1 MTSRIDRPQE
11 MPLGRAGR
19 AAGFACG
26 LAAAG
31 FALAFALSP
40 LIAAPARM
48 ATEDGPLKPAE
59 LKCEYRVDP
68 MGLDAARPRLS
79 WIVTSAGR
87 GQKQTAYQ
95 ILVASDSAKLAR
107 DQGDLWDSGKVDGA
121 HTIAIEYAGK
131 PLASDQ
137 RAAWKVK
144 VWDKDGKPS
153 DWSGTATWSA
163 GLLKPEDWKA
173 EWIGVD
179 HPAAPKAEPGKEPP
193 VQLTP
198 APYFRTGFDVKKA
211 VRSATVYT
219 TALGIHDVHLN
230 GARVSDDWFNPGWT
244 DYTKRVYYRAYDVT
258 KQIHAGANAI
268 GVILS
273 DGWYSGYVGF
283 GKNRD
288 HYGHLPRIKTQ
299 INLVYEDGTTEVV
312 ATGPSWKSATGPIL
326 EADFLQGE
334 TYDARKALSGWD
346 SPGYDDSAWG
356 AIKTGAEMNPVVQAH
371 PGPAVRPFA
380 EIPALKWDEPKPG
393 VYVADLGQNLAGIVR
408 LKVRGEAG
416 RKVTLRFAE
425 RLNPDRT
432 IYTTNLR
439 SARCVD
445 TYVCAGTGEEVWSPR
460 FTFHGFQYVEVTGLS
475 AAPAP
480 GAVTA
485 VALSSDTPVVGKF
498 VSSDPMLNKLHSNGY
513 WTQRANFIDIP
524 TDCPQRDERLG
535 WTGDAQ
541 VYVRTATLN
550 CDVQAFFNKWLVDL
564 ADGQR
569 KDGQFPMVAPV
580 KVAGDD
586 GGPAW
591 ADAGVICPWTI
602 YQVYGDRR
610 VLERQYPSMVK
621 FVEFC
626 RSRCTPEMLPPK
638 EFHCFGDWL
647 SIGADTPKDVI
658 FTAYFAISTRD
669 TAKAAEALGKHE
681 DAEKYRDLFSKIKA
695 AFHRAY
701 ASADGRIK
709 GDTQAVYVL
718 AIAADLVDGDDL
730 HRAAEFLVED
740 IEKKGHLSTGFVGT
754 KDLMLV
760 LSKIGR
766 VDVAYRLLNNTTFPS
781 WGFSIKHGATSIWE
795 RWDGWT
801 PEKGFQDPG
810 MNSFAHYSFGAV
822 YQWMVE
828 NIGGIK
834 AAAPAYKQIIIE
846 PRPGRLES
854 AETSYKSIRGEIAT
868 KWAENGDVL
877 SLTTTIPANTTAT
890 VILPAADAA
899 AITESSKPVAQAEG
913 VKVKGTER
921 GRTFL
926 EVGSGTYAFAVK
938 LPDVELEM
946 ARAYG
951 AAAPVKAEAGAD
963 GGFVTLFNG
972 KDLSGWH
979 GEETADPRKVAA
991 MPADEKAKFLA
1002 KGADDAK
1009 KHWRVDHG
1017 EIVNDGDGA
1026 YLTTDKAYG
1035 DVELYVDFKI
1045 GPKGDSGVYMRGT
1058 PQIQVWDSTE
1068 PSYVKFDAQKGSGG
1082 LWNNSPGK
1090 PGKDPLVNADR
1101 PIGEWNTLHIIQV
1114 GSRTTIYLND
1124 KLVVDNAIME
1134 NYWDRSTPIPAT
1146 GPIQLQTHGHEIRWR
1161 NIKVREIPGDEANAI
1176 LAGKGAA
1183 GFTSL
1188 FNGKDFTGW
1197 KGPVENYQVKDGAI
1211 VCKPEHGG
1219 TIYHE
1224 GELKDFVARVQ
1235 FRLPPGGNNGLAIRY
1250 PGEGDTAYVGMTELQ
1265 VLDNTA
1271 DQYRTLDKRQYHGSA
1286 YGMAAAKVGYL
1297 RPVGQW
1303 NYQEVTVQGSKI
1315 KVELNGTVILDTD
1328 LATAKDFMA
1337 GSAHPGKDRTS
1348 GFFGFAGHN
1357 DPVEFREVYV
1367 KSLKPG
1373 EAADGFTALFDGKTL
1388 DGWKVNGGKSKYR
1401 VEDGTIV
1408 GTTDDHGANTFLCK
1422 GDFADFL
1429 LEAEVKDDPR
1439 LNSGFQVRSHVGE
1452 NKIVQGPQCE
1462 VALKS
1467 SGTAGRFY
1475 DEGRRGKWLCEIPDA
1490 AKGTFDDQGW
1500 NRYKILVQGHRYR
1513 SWVNGVP
1520 CSDFTDDMDK
1530 SGFIGLQVHAIP
1542 QGEGPYEVRWRNVR
1556 IKELKPGEK
1565 VEGID

>member
-1 MTSRIDRPQE
+1 MTSRINRPSRT
-11 MPLGRAGR
+11 L
-19 AAGFACG
+19 AARG
-26 LAAAG
+26 LAAAAA
-31 FALAFALSP
+31 ALAAFAP
-40 LIAAPARM
+40 LLAAPAE
-48 ATEDGPLKPAE
+48 ASAAAESGPLRPAN
-59 LKCEYRVDP
+59 LRCESKVDP
-68 MGLDAARPRLS
+68 MGVDVARPRLS
-79 WIVTSAGR
+79 WIVTSEGR
-87 GQKQTAYQ
+87 GQVQTAYR
-95 ILVASDSAKLAR
+95 ILVASGPAALAR
-107 DQGDLWDSGKVDGA
+107 DEGDFWDSGKVDGA

-137 RAAWKVK
+137 RAAWKVM
-144 VWDKDGKPS
+144 VWDRDGKPS
-153 DWSGTATWSA
+153 AWSAPASWSA

-173 EWIGVD
+173 QWIGVD
-179 HPAAPKAEPGKEPP
+179 HPAAPKAEPGKEPTLL
-193 VQLTP
+193 LTP
-198 APYFRTGFDVKKA
+198 APYLRASFEVKKP
-211 VRSATVYT
+211 VRTATVYT

-230 GARVSDDWFNPGWT
+230 GARVTDDSFNPGWT
-244 DYTKRVYYRAYDVT
+244 DYAKRVYYRAYDVT
-258 KQIHAGANAI
+258 PRIRQGANAI
-268 GVILS
+268 GAILA

-299 INLVYEDGTTEVV
+299 LNLVYEDGTAEVV
-312 ATGPSWKSATGPIL
+312 ATGPSWKAATGPLL

-334 TYDARKALSGWD
+334 AYDARKELPGWD
-346 SPGYDDSAWG
+346 APGYDDSGWG
-356 AIKTGAEMNPVVQAH
+356 MVQTGAEVSPVVQAH

-380 EIPALKWDEPKPG
+380 EIPAATWEEPKPG
-393 VYVADLGQNLAGIVR
+393 VYVANLGQNLAGVVR
-408 LKVRGEAG
+408 LKVKGEPG
-416 RKVTLRFAE
+416 RKITLRFSE

-445 TYVCAGTGEEVWSPR
+445 TYVCKGAGEEVWTPR
-460 FTFHGFQYVEVTGLS
+460 FTFHGFQYVELTGLATPPTS
-475 AAPAP
+475 DT
-480 GAVTA
+480 VTA
-485 VALSSDTPVVGKF
+485 IALSSDTPVVGQF
-498 VSSDPMLNKLHSNGY
+498 ACSDPMLNKLHSNAY

-541 VYVRTATLN
+541 VYIRTATLN

-564 ADGQR
+564 TDGQR
-569 KDGQFPMVAPV
+569 ADGQFPMVAPV

-610 VLERQYPSMVK
+610 VLERQYPSMVR

-626 RSRCTPEMLPPK
+626 RARCTPAMLPPDK
-638 EFHCFGDWL
+638 FHCFGDWL

-658 FTAYFAISTRD
+658 FAAYFAISARD
-669 TAKAAEALGKHE
+669 TAKAAEALRKHE
-681 DAEKYRDLFSKIKA
+681 DAEKYRELFSRIKA

-701 ASADGRIK
+701 MSADGRIK

-718 AIAADLVDGDDL
+718 AIAADLVDGEDL
-730 HRAAEFLVED
+730 RRAGEYLVED
-740 IEKKGHLSTGFVGT
+740 IEKKGNRLSTGFIGT

-766 VDVAYRLLNNTTFPS
+766 VDVAYGLLLNTSFPS
-781 WGFSIKHGATSIWE
+781 WGFSIKQGATSIWE

-834 AAAPAYKQIIIE
+834 SDAPAYKHIVIE
-846 PRPGRLES
+846 PRPGGKLEH
-854 AETSYKSIRGEIAT
+854 ADTLYKSVR
-868 KWAENGDVL
+868 GDVVTSWAVKEGEM
-877 SLTTTIPANTTAT
+877 SLVATIPANTTAT
-890 VILPAADAA
+890 VILPASDTA
-899 AITESSKPVAQAEG
+899 AITESSKPVARAEG
-913 VKVKGTER
+913 VRVKGTER
-921 GRTFL
+921 GKAVL

-938 LPDVELEM
+938 LFPGVLEKALM
-946 ARAYG
+946 T
-951 AAAPVKAEAGAD
+951 PVKAADQAGD
-963 GGFVTLFNG
+963 GFVALFNG
-972 KDLSGWH
+972 NDLSGWH
-979 GEETADPRKVAA
+979 GEDTADPRKVAA
-991 MPADEKAKFLA
+991 MSADEKAKFLA
-1002 KGADDAK
+1002 KGAEDAK
-1009 KHWRVDHG
+1009 KHWRVDNG

-1026 YLTTDKAYG
+1026 YLTTDRAYG
-1035 DVELYVDFKI
+1035 DIELYVDFKI
-1045 GPKGDSGVYMRGT
+1045 GPKGDSGVYLRGT
-1058 PQIQVWDSTE
+1058 PQVQVWDSTE
-1068 PSYVKFDAQKGSGG
+1068 PSYVRFDAQKGSGG

-1090 PGKDPLVNADR
+1090 PGKDPLVNADK

-1134 NYWDRSTPIPAT
+1134 NYWDRSTPIPAAA
-1146 GPIQLQTHGHEIRWR
+1146 PIQLQTHGHEIRWR
-1161 NIKVREIPGDEANAI
+1161 NIKVREIPGDEANTI
-1176 LAGKGAA
+1176 LSGKGAK
-1183 GFTSL
+1183 GFTSI

-1197 KGPVENYQVKDGAI
+1197 KGPVDNYQVKDGAI
-1211 VCKPEHGG
+1211 VCKPGHGG

-1224 GELKDFVARVQ
+1224 KELKDFVARVE

-1271 DQYRTLDKRQYHGSA
+1271 EQYRNLDKRQYHGSA

-1328 LATAKDFMA
+1328 LSKAKDFMA

-1348 GFFGFAGHN
+1348 GYFGFAGHN
-1357 DPVEFREVYV
+1357 DAVEFRAI
-1367 KSLKPG
+1367 SIRPLKEG
-1373 EAADGFTALFDGKTL
+1373 EDADGFTDLFDGRSL
-1388 DGWKVNGGKSKYR
+1388 DGWEIHGGKSKYR
-1401 VEDGTIV
+1401 VQDGNIV
-1408 GTTDDHGANTFLCK
+1408 GVTDDHAANTFLCK
-1422 GDFADFL
+1422 GDFKDFL

-1439 LNSGFQVRSHVGE
+1439 LNSGFQVRSHVNE
-1452 NKIVQGPQCE
+1452 HNVVQGPQCE
-1462 VALKS
+1462 VALQS

-1490 AKGTFDDQGW
+1490 AKAAFDDRGW
-1500 NRYKILVQGHRYR
+1500 NRYKILVQGNRYR

-1520 CSDFTDDMDK
+1520 CSDFTDDADGQ
-1530 SGFIGLQVHAIP
+1530 GFIGLQVHAIP
-1542 QGEGPYEVRWRNVR
+1542 QGEGPYEVRWRNLR
-1556 IKELKPGEK
+1556 IRELQPGEK
-1565 VEGID
+1565 VEGVD